1 MKVGDLVKVSHIYD
15 NGLGIVTKLDYST
28 IHPYKPRFWVKIQG
42 MRGAFP
48 FLEHQLEVVNKVLP
62 TGNECGNI

>member
-28 IHPYKPRFWVKIQG
+28 IHPYKPRFWVKLQG
-42 MRGAFP
+42 MKAGAFP
-48 FLEHQLEVVNKVLP
+48 FLENQLEIV
-62 TGNECGNI
+62 